1 MPFCSFGMAVCTRC
15 ARPLAN
21 VYVSLCSAGSAAQYM
36 LGALPAAPAL
46 TDCISL
52 EQKICCQARLKKCKP
67 VQTYSTGGI
76 RCRDHPSP
84 VLMQGW
90 RRVGNELGAGS
101 AAGAR
106 LAMDAAALTAPA
118 LWLAAAAVL
127 GAPAAQRALV
137 GLFTTPGDV
146 ALLAELRQLLA
157 IVMAM
162 LLFDGLQTVLQGV
175 VQARPGLSTHMVGL
189 SAALDVRVLLV
200 ELWLLLAIRSRGH
213 LN

>member
-1 MPFCSFGMAVCTRC
+1 MRLRSHHQLCGNQPFPC
-15 ARPLAN
+15 
-21 VYVSLCSAGSAAQYM
+21 CSAQRLLFLIIKG
-36 LGALPAAPAL
+36 
-46 TDCISL
+46 
-52 EQKICCQARLKKCKP
+52 QK
-67 VQTYSTGGI
+67 
-76 RCRDHPSP
+76 
-84 VLMQGW
+84 W

-175 VQARPGLSTHMVGL
+175 VQARQNPVYPRGGPVCRTARLG
-189 SAALDVRVLLV
+189 AAGGSV
-200 ELWLLLAIRSRGH
+200 AAAGH
-213 LN
+213 QP

>member
-1 MPFCSFGMAVCTRC
+1 MVLVQMSSACCPMLQM
-15 ARPLAN
+15 ARPCAHFYRL
-21 VYVSLCSAGSAAQYM
+21 LTAAQ
-36 LGALPAAPAL
+36 AA
-46 TDCISL
+46 
-52 EQKICCQARLKKCKP
+52 
-67 VQTYSTGGI
+67 
-76 RCRDHPSP
+76 
-84 VLMQGW
+84 

-127 GAPAAQRALV
+127 GAPPAQRALV

-175 VQARPGLSTHMVGL
+175 VQARRSAMGPADSCGGDGGPICNMGVRALLVALWWLRAMLLATGMQPIAAGRGACSGL
-189 SAALDVRVLLV
+189 SAALFAEQCSVPGATCFLRQQRVAG
-200 ELWLLLAIRSRGH
+200 E
-213 LN
+213 